1 MERQVMAGEVVRVL
15 LVGARRVLLVGAR
28 RVLLVGARRALLLE
42 ARRVERVW
50 LREKVLVLVLGV
62 FVRQARAL
70 LLKVLLLVEL
80 LLALLVEPQE
90 LEADK
95 PGCRFFQ
102 AQAVLG

>member
-1 MERQVMAGEVVRVL
+1 
-15 LVGARRVLLVGAR
+15 
-28 RVLLVGARRALLLE
+28 
-42 ARRVERVW
+42 
-50 LREKVLVLVLGV
+50 VLVLVLGV

>member
-1 MERQVMAGEVVRVL
+1 VVRVL
-15 LVGARRVLLVGAR
+15 LVGARRVLLVG
-28 RVLLVGARRALLLE
+28 

>member
-1 MERQVMAGEVVRVL
+1 MGVEVRVL
-15 LVGARRVLLVGAR
+15 LVEARWALLVEAR
-28 RVLLVGARRALLLE
+28 LALLVE
-42 ARRVERVW
+42 ARWVERVW

-62 FVRQARAL
+62 FVRQAMAL
-70 LLKVLLLVEL
+70 LLRVLLLVEL

-102 AQAVLG
+102 AQAVLD